1 LTTIV
6 AAQRG
11 RTRDIGYVVLIVLGV
26 WMAAQ
31 NVTRVVRNVSEGS
44 VDAGVQD
51 RRALV
56 AAINDCGGSI
66 VSESPLIPVIA
77 GQRPVLLD
85 PFAFHVVA
93 LNRPD
98 VERSLI
104 ERISRREFTCV
115 VVEQDPTTARG
126 QAWYANVN
134 LTQGVIDSVLR
145 HYQLE
150 QTIAGERFFRT
161 AH

>member
-1 LTTIV
+1 
-6 AAQRG
+6 
-11 RTRDIGYVVLIVLGV
+11 
-26 WMAAQ
+26 M
-31 NVTRVVRNVSEGS
+31 N
-44 VDAGVQD
+44 AGVRD
-51 RRALV
+51 RRALI
-56 AAINDCGGSI
+56 AAINDCGGAI
-66 VSESPLIPVIA
+66 VSESPLIPILA

-104 ERISRREFTCV
+104 ERIGRREFTCV
-115 VVEQDPTTARG
+115 VVEQDPATAKG

-134 LTQGVIDSVLR
+134 LTQGVIDSVLQ

-161 AH
+161 AR